1 MKQELDK
8 ALCAKY
14 PEIFANRH
22 GDMQTTA
29 MCWGFD
35 CGDGWYDLI
44 DHLCGEIQHHL
55 KKNAKPNT
63 PQFVASQVKEK
74 FGTLRFYGSGGDDK
88 IDAFVWFAESFSG
101 RICETCGAP
110 GKSRGRGWLY
120 TACDAHT
127 RDTDLMV
134 TGNEEHVL

>member
-1 MKQELDK
+1 MKQELDE

-110 GKSRGRGWLY
+110 GKSRGSGWLY

-127 RDTDLMV
+127 RETDLMV
-134 TGNEEHVL
+134 TGDEEHLL

>member
-1 MKQELDK
+1 MKKELDE

-35 CGDGWYDLI
+35 CGDGWYGLI

-55 KKNAKPNT
+55 KHNAKPNT
-63 PQFVASQVKEK
+63 HQFEASQVKEK
-74 FGTLRFYGSGGDDK
+74 YGTLRFYGNGGDEK
-88 IDAFVWFAESFSG
+88 IDAFIWFAESLSG
-101 RICETCGAP
+101 KICETCGNP
-110 GKSRGRGWLY
+110 GKRRGGGWLY
-120 TACDAHT
+120 TACDEHT
-127 RDTDLMV
+127 KEQDLP
-134 TGNEEHVL
+134 EEDV